1 MLCSFWSILL
11 SKFIPK
17 YFIVFYAIVNI
28 TIFLISFFV
37 HQDTVEFCIFIL
49 YPAAL
54 LNLFISYNRF
64 FSRFFIVFYVQDH
77 VILN

>member
-1 MLCSFWSILL
+1 MLSSFWSILL
-11 SKFIPK
+11 SKFITK

-49 YPAAL
+49 HPAAL
-54 LNLFISYNRF
+54 LNLLVIIDFLVDSLV
-64 FSRFFIVFYVQDH
+64 FSM
-77 VILN
+77 